1 MNFTAIG
8 IATAVVAVVGLVLGA
23 LLSFFGEKFKVV
35 VDPKEE
41 AIREL
46 LPSNNCGGCGYPG
59 CDGLAKAIAEGKAPV
74 TACPVGG
81 PELADKIAAVMGV
94 EAGEA
99 TRMVAFVRCAGTCTK
114 TRDNYY
120 YYGPKDCRLAF
131 LSPGHGT
138 KKCYWG
144 CCGFGTCAEVCP
156 FDAIRIVDGL
166 AVVDKEK
173 CRGCRKCLE
182 ACPGGLI
189 QMIPYDTK
197 YAVICASKS
206 KGKDV
211 RVACE
216 EGCIGCKKCVPVCET
231 GAISVIHNLARIDQT
246 KCDGCGKCAEA
257 CPTKIIRVK

>member
-1 MNFTAIG
+1 MDFIAI
-8 IATAVVAVVGLVLGA
+8 IVATAVVAAVGLILGLVL
-23 LLSFFGEKFKVV
+23 SFAGEKFKVEI
-35 VDPKEE
+35 DEREIK
-41 AIREL
+41 IRAEL
-46 LPSNNCGGCGYPG
+46 PGANCGGCGYTG
-59 CDGLAKAIAEGKAPV
+59 CDALAEAIAQGKAPI

-81 PELADKIAAVMGV
+81 DPLADKIADIMGV
-94 EAGEA
+94 EQQDPI
-99 TRMVAFVRCAGTCTK
+99 RMVAFVRCAGTCTK
-114 TRDNYY
+114 TRDNYV

-144 CCGFGTCAEVCP
+144 CCGFGSCAEVCP

-173 CRGCRKCLE
+173 CKGCTKCLE
-182 ACPGGLI
+182 ACPSGLI
-189 QMIPYDTK
+189 QMIPYDAK
-197 YAVICASKS
+197 YAVMCASKS

-211 RVACE
+211 RAACE
-216 EGCIGCKKCVPVCET
+216 EGCIGCKKCVTVCET

-246 KCDGCGKCAEA
+246 KCNGCGKCAEV